1 MKYSILSLLTLIGSL
16 GLFLYGMKLMSEA
29 LQKVAGDKMRS
40 ILSAMT
46 SNRLKGVLTGFLITA
61 IIQSSSATT
70 VMIVSFVNAG
80 LLTLVES
87 IGVIM
92 GANIGT
98 TVTAWLISI
107 LGFKIDISTIAL
119 PLVALG
125 FPLILSKNNNRKS
138 WGELVVGFSILFIGL
153 SFLKDS
159 VPDIKSN
166 PNILEFLSSYTESG
180 FWSVLLFLGIGTIL
194 TMIIQS
200 SSAVMALTLVM
211 CYNGWVSFEMAAAM
225 VLGENIGTTITANIA
240 ALVTNVSAKRTARAH
255 FIFNIIG
262 VIWVLLIFHQ
272 FLDVSNWLT
281 IKIGGGQ
288 SPYESAAIMPIGLSI
303 FHTIFNISNTLLLI
317 VFTKLIVKTVEFMV
331 PLKEE
336 EKEIFRIKY
345 INTGIMSTSELSLIQ
360 AKKEVANFSIHTTK
374 MFSIVRNY
382 FLEIDNKKNDKFFE
396 RIKKYEDISDNIE
409 VEIAT
414 YLTKVAEGDLSK
426 TGSKKIKNMLKQIDN
441 LESISDSCFNIAR
454 TINRK
459 KQLKI
464 WFTQDIRDTLN
475 KMFDLV
481 DKALNIMDNN
491 LNNEYNDGSIKEA
504 NNIEKKINNYRD
516 KLKQEHINNI
526 EKGKYKYKAGIIYN
540 DIFSECEKLGDF
552 VINVSEAIYD

>member
-1 MKYSILSLLTLIGSL
+1 MKFSIFDILTLIGSL
-16 GLFLYGMKLMSEA
+16 GLFIYGMKLMSEA

-46 SNRLKGVLTGFLITA
+46 SNRFKGILTGFLITA
-61 IIQSSSATT
+61 VIQSSSATT

-80 LLTLVES
+80 LLSLIES

-107 LGFKIDISTIAL
+107 LGFKIDISIIAL

-125 FPLILSKNNNRKS
+125 FPLFLSKNNNRKS

-153 SFLKDS
+153 SFLKNS

-211 CYNGWVSFEMAAAM
+211 CYNGWISFEMAAAM
-225 VLGENIGTTITANIA
+225 VLGENVGTTITANVA
-240 ALVTNVSAKRTARAH
+240 AIVTNVSAKRTARAH
-255 FIFNIIG
+255 LIFNIVGI
-262 VIWVLLIFHQ
+262 IWVLLIFHQ
-272 FLDVSNWLT
+272 FLDIVNWLT

-288 SPYESAAIMPIGLSI
+288 SPYESATIIPIGLSI
-303 FHTIFNISNTLLLI
+303 FHTIFNVFNTLFL
-317 VFTKLIVKTVEFMV
+317 VGFTKLIVKTVEFMV

-345 INTGIMSTSELSLIQ
+345 INTGLLSTSELSIIQ
-360 AKKEVANFSIHTTK
+360 AKKEVANFSKHTTK

-382 FLEIDNKKNDKFFE
+382 FSEIDNKKNDKFFE
-396 RIKKYEDISDNIE
+396 KIKKYEDISDNIE
-409 VEIAT
+409 IEIAT

-426 TGSKKIKNMLKQIDN
+426 TGSENIKDMLKQIDN
-441 LESISDSCFNIAR
+441 IESIADSCFNIAR

-475 KMFDLV
+475 KMFDLI
-481 DKALNIMDNN
+481 DKSLSIMDNN
-491 LNNEYNDGSIKEA
+491 LSNEYNARSFNKAIS
-504 NNIEKKINNYRD
+504 IEKRINNYRD

-526 EKGKYKYKAGIIYN
+526 EKGKYKYRAGIIYN

-552 VINVSEAIYD
+552 VINVSEAIYI

>member
-317 VFTKLIVKTVEFMV
+317 GFTKLIVKTVEFMV

>member
-1 MKYSILSLLTLIGSL
+1 MKFSIFDILTLIGSL
-16 GLFLYGMKLMSEA
+16 GLFIYGMKLMSEA

-46 SNRLKGVLTGFLITA
+46 SNRFKGILTGFLITA
-61 IIQSSSATT
+61 VIQSSSATT

-80 LLTLVES
+80 LLSLIES

-107 LGFKIDISTIAL
+107 LGFKIDISIIAL

-125 FPLILSKNNNRKS
+125 FPLFLSKNNNRKS

-153 SFLKDS
+153 SFLKNS

-211 CYNGWVSFEMAAAM
+211 CYNGWISFEMAAAM
-225 VLGENIGTTITANIA
+225 VLGENVGTTITANVA
-240 ALVTNVSAKRTARAH
+240 AIVTNVSAKRTARAH
-255 FIFNIIG
+255 LIFNIVGI
-262 VIWVLLIFHQ
+262 IWVLLIFHQ
-272 FLDVSNWLT
+272 FLDIVNWLT

-288 SPYESAAIMPIGLSI
+288 SPYESATIIPIGLSI
-303 FHTIFNISNTLLLI
+303 FHTIFNVFNTLFL
-317 VFTKLIVKTVEFMV
+317 VGFTKLIVKTVEFMV

-345 INTGIMSTSELSLIQ
+345 INTGLLSTSELSIIQ
-360 AKKEVANFSIHTTK
+360 AKKEVANFSKHTTK

-382 FLEIDNKKNDKFFE
+382 FSEIDNKKNDKFFE
-396 RIKKYEDISDNIE
+396 KIKKYEDISDNIE
-409 VEIAT
+409 IEIAT

-426 TGSKKIKNMLKQIDN
+426 TGSENIKDMLKQIDN
-441 LESISDSCFNIAR
+441 IESIADSCFNIAR

-475 KMFDLV
+475 KMFDLI
-481 DKALNIMDNN
+481 DKSLSIMDNN
-491 LNNEYNDGSIKEA
+491 LSNEYNARSFNKAIS
-504 NNIEKKINNYRD
+504 IEKRINNYRD

-526 EKGKYKYKAGIIYN
+526 EKGKYKYRAGIIYN

-552 VINVSEAIYD
+552 VINVSEAIYT